1 MLPFS
6 IALRDGVP
14 VYEQVIYAVTRA
26 IVGGQLRPG
35 DAFPS
40 VRTLSQELKINP
52 NTAHKIVSA
61 LVDQGLL
68 VVQPGIGTEV
78 ADGKRGPTAIRRT
91 SLEQDAERL
100 AVTAKRAGFALD
112 DIVAAVRRHWARLT
126 NAPDRDATVEPR
138 RQRAK

>member
-35 DAFPS
+35 DIFPS

-52 NTAHKIVSA
+52 NTAHKIVAA
-61 LVDQGLL
+61 LVEQGLL
-68 VVQPGIGTEV
+68 VVRPGIGTEI
-78 ADGKRGPTAIRRT
+78 ADGKRGPNAIHRT

-100 AVTAKRAGFALD
+100 AVAAKRVGFGLGD
-112 DIVAAVRRHWARLT
+112 VVAAVRRQWARLT
-126 NAPDRDATVEPR
+126 NASDRD
-138 RQRAK
+138 RALAPKD